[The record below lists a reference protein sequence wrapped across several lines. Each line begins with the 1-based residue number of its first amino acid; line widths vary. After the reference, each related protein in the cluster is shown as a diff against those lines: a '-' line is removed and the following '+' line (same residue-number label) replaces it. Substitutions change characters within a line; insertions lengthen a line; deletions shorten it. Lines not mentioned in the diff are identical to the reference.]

1 MDEQILMIYQILTF
15 WILGTLYSKKPFLII
30 CNQFVKC
37 NMIPKIQF
45 VLLIHDKI
53 CECN

>member
-15 WILGTLYSKKPFLII
+15 WTLYSKKPFLII

-45 VLLIHDKI
+45 DSLIHDKI